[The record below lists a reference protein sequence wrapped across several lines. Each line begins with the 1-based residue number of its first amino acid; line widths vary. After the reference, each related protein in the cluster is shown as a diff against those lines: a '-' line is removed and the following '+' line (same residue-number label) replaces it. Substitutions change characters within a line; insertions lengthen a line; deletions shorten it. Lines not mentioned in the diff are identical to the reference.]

1 MKIHSPVRFSSDA
14 FTLTELLIVMGIL
27 ALLGSLGVAAFKGG
41 TASDGSRG
49 ASYAAATL
57 FDAARNEAIMRKTPT
72 RVIFDTV
79 FNPQAPD
86 NFLRRMTVAYAS
98 NSVDSN
104 GIPTGQ
110 TNWMQ
115 AGQWVKLPASAYFD
129 NVVGPNGKVRST
141 PSHST
146 MTIPKGG
153 LGANSGGS
161 TYWAYQYF
169 PNGQADYSSNPPVLK
184 VVFSPGSVIGGTFQE
199 RPDRKSLYGFII
211 GKLGHTQQFADL
223 QSLTNCP

>member
-1 MKIHSPVRFSSDA
+1 LKIHPPVRLSREA

-79 FNPQAPD
+79 FNPQVPD
-86 NFLRRMTVAYAS
+86 NYLRRMTVAYAS

-115 AGQWVKLPASAYFD
+115 AGQWVKLPAAAYFD
-129 NVVGPNGKVRST
+129 NAVGPNGKSRST
-141 PSHST
+141 PSDSA
-146 MTIPKGG
+146 MTIPQGG
-153 LGANSGGS
+153 LGAKSGGA